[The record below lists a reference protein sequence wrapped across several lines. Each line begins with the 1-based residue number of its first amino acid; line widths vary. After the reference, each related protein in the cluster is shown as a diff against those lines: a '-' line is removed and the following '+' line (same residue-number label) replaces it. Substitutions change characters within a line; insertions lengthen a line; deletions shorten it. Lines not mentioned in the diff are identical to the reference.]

1 MTRLEAMPPAGELQP
16 GYRGQRHD
24 AQGAAEPHERQHQLA
39 DHRISVRR
47 HWRSL
52 AIFSLLSIALCL
64 RAAAWSVK
72 VSTNSPA
79 QNSFFTVGTFTSP
92 NGFAE
97 IQAPNGA
104 TIAAGSVVT
113 ITNATAALSNGTLTI
128 TAAIASNSLAQIAG
142 MSATNL
148 PIKLNLVGQ

>member
-1 MTRLEAMPPAGELQP
+1 MIPRRVIVLLIVL
-16 GYRGQRHD
+16 
-24 AQGAAEPHERQHQLA
+24 AAA
-39 DHRISVRR
+39 FTV
-47 HWRSL
+47 
-52 AIFSLLSIALCL
+52 

-72 VSTNSPA
+72 VSTNTPA
-79 QNSFFTVGTFTSP
+79 QSSFFTVGTFTSP